1 MTREFIIDLK
11 TYINEIK
18 LILDETI
25 YYIQIKENR
34 RSNNYL
40 VEFFDVNNAFLYSEQ
55 IADGEAVFDKLNIL
69 NLNSI
74 LGYAL
79 SNGVLRLVYDP
90 T

>member
-1 MTREFIIDLK
+1 MSKEFIIDLE
-11 TYINEIK
+11 TYINEVK

-25 YYIQIKENR
+25 YYIQIKENKR
-34 RSNNYL
+34 NSNYL
-40 VEFFDVNNAFLYSEQ
+40 VEFFDVNNAFLYSEP
-55 IADGEAVFDKLNIL
+55 IAEGEGVLDKLNIL